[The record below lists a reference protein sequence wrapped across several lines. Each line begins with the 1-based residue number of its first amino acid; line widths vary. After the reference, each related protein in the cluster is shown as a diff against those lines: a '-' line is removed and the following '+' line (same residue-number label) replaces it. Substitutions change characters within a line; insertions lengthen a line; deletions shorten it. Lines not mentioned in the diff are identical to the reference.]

1 MRRERRLRAPPVR
14 SGRVGSGPVG
24 GGCPRQRVPARRDCP
39 CPLRPSA
46 PLPSPVSGLSRVTL
60 GCWGRRRR
68 RRREGKGAR
77 LPPPPVGD
85 SPLAGAL
92 GRGGGAE
99 EKFAAAPS
107 PPPPPPP
114 PRQRQRQRTPLRPQA
129 LLARRLSVA
138 AAGRPAS
145 MVPAGRR
152 GAAGCLLALLAA
164 ASLLRLRAAGKER
177 DPRPEGRVLLLLGKG
192 RGEAGKA
199 APVSRRVARIRWEPA
214 EPPASP
220 AGR

>member
-1 MRRERRLRAPPVR
+1 MLGKEEEEEEGGERRAA
-14 SGRVGSGPVG
+14 S
-24 GGCPRQRVPARRDCP
+24 
-39 CPLRPSA
+39 SA
-46 PLPSPVSGLSRVTL
+46 PSRGQSVSGSA
-60 GCWGRRRR
+60 GPGRRC
-68 RRREGKGAR
+68 
-77 LPPPPVGD
+77 
-85 SPLAGAL
+85 
-92 GRGGGAE
+92 RGEVCGSAE
-99 EKFAAAPS
+99 